1 MFYFLYRYR
10 NCGKWRQSKFCH
22 DYLSYKK
29 REDENLPFSVTP
41 EGLEPST
48 QWLRVICS
56 TSWATES
63 FAGTKV
69 MLFAEPTKVFCRFLF
84 DEVNFFCFAGVL
96 PRWIMA
102 LGESPS
108 ALLSGDSFPTLTR
121 ISFDEHDVIIR
132 FDEEVDGMKFR
143 VEVYTKISVIVF
155 GSSCLLFWRL
165 SFIHYTL

>member
-56 TSWATES
+56 TNWATES

-84 DEVNFFCFAGVL
+84 DEVNFFSFAGVL
-96 PRWIMA
+96 PRWKMA
-102 LGESPS
+102 LELPQLSCQGIYSRHWPESLLMSMTSLS
-108 ALLSGDSFPTLTR
+108 ALTKKSTVWNFEWRYIPN
-121 ISFDEHDVIIR
+121 IR
-132 FDEEVDGMKFR
+132 DCV
-143 VEVYTKISVIVF
+143 
-155 GSSCLLFWRL
+155 W
-165 SFIHYTL
+165 

>member
-69 MLFAEPTKVFCRFLF
+69 MLFTEPTKVFAGFYLMKWISSVLQECCQGGKWLWSSLSFLVRGF
-84 DEVNFFCFAGVL
+84 IPDIDQN
-96 PRWIMA
+96 
-102 LGESPS
+102 
-108 ALLSGDSFPTLTR
+108 
-121 ISFDEHDVIIR
+121 
-132 FDEEVDGMKFR
+132 
-143 VEVYTKISVIVF
+143 
-155 GSSCLLFWRL
+155 LFWWAWR
-165 SFIHYTL
+165 HYPLWRRSRRYEISSGGIYQNIRDCVW